1 MLNRTTDTTFWGRLW
16 HGCYFN
22 ETFFGDLLT
31 FFVGCSFSP
40 SANTVPLPFMLALQ
54 QPASHVHVQYLELI
68 DMLQLHISIAVAIVS
83 TTHLCPL
90 ALKHHLHKASRERNW
105 PPPSLPLSIE
115 KDIQCGDPPL
125 KPGVGLQVTKYVV
138 ELAGLSMG
146 GWPAMGLKDNAV
158 PRVAL
163 MTLKCWAITGTWTG
177 L

>member
-1 MLNRTTDTTFWGRLW
+1 MACN
-16 HGCYFN
+16 
-22 ETFFGDLLT
+22 
-31 FFVGCSFSP
+31 FSP
-40 SANTVPLPFMLALQ
+40 SANTVPPPFVLALQ
-54 QPASHVHVQYLELI
+54 QSASHVHVQYLELI
-68 DMLQLHISIAVAIVS
+68 HMLQLHISIAVAIVS
-83 TTHLCPL
+83 TTHLCTL
-90 ALKHHLHKASRERNW
+90 VLKRHLHKASRERSC
-105 PPPSLPLSIE
+105 PPSPSLPLSIE

-138 ELAGLSMG
+138 ELSGLSMG